1 MGAVSSVGRSI
12 GRAFISAPVIPPSA
26 AVALQHGDARNAAA
40 KIPKPVA
47 TVAKEVAAP
56 VARAATA
63 PAAAAISA
71 AKDVAPAVMGA
82 PQQIKKKARAA
93 AAGITGTRRALL
105 ASDAETTTRT
115 LLG

>member
-47 TVAKEVAAP
+47 TVAKTVAP
-56 VARAATA
+56 VAQAATA

-71 AKDVAPAVMGA
+71 AKDVAPAVMGT
-82 PQQIKKKARAA
+82 PQQVKKKARAV